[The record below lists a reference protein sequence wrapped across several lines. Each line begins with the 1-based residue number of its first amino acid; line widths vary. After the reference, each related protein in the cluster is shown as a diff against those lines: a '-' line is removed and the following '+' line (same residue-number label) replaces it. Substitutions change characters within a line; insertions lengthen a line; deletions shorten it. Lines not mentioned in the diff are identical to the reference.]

1 MRHYHLILNLFGE
14 GGAAAGGEGG
24 TGVAEGVQDAA
35 QATEVQTLDRAAK
48 FKELIKGEY
57 KDEFQRMM
65 QDNLNRRFKETDEL
79 RRQNEAVRPLL
90 ELMAGK
96 YGVQDVSD
104 IEAIREAAEADDGY
118 YEEEAAEKGL
128 TVEQLKRFKAME
140 RENAQ
145 LKEAAQERERVE
157 RANQVQ
163 ARWARGRQATGT
175 WTCPS

>member
-65 QDNLNRRFKETDEL
+65 QDNLNRR
-79 RRQNEAVRPLL
+79 
-90 ELMAGK
+90 
-96 YGVQDVSD
+96 
-104 IEAIREAAEADDGY
+104 
-118 YEEEAAEKGL
+118 
-128 TVEQLKRFKAME
+128 
-140 RENAQ
+140 
-145 LKEAAQERERVE
+145 
-157 RANQVQ
+157 RA
-163 ARWARGRQATGT
+163 
-175 WTCPS
+175 

>member
-24 TGVAEGVQDAA
+24 TGVSEGVQDAA

-96 YGVQDVSD
+96 YGVQDASD
-104 IEAIREAAEADDGY
+104 IEAIREAAEADDG
-118 YEEEAAEKGL
+118 
-128 TVEQLKRFKAME
+128 
-140 RENAQ
+140 
-145 LKEAAQERERVE
+145 
-157 RANQVQ
+157 
-163 ARWARGRQATGT
+163 
-175 WTCPS
+175 